1 MYDSSLTTLDKVEFY
16 CKFRSKNSVRFLLV
30 RIVEFLP
37 RQSQSEERKKMH
49 LSVATTTPME
59 HMNVLRFLA
68 YESGIKMKKE
78 ETVSVQFSQLHFL
91 EKHVQIR
98 GEILRQLSPF
108 CSEI

>member
-1 MYDSSLTTLDKVEFY
+1 
-16 CKFRSKNSVRFLLV
+16 
-30 RIVEFLP
+30 
-37 RQSQSEERKKMH
+37 
-49 LSVATTTPME
+49 ME

-98 GEILRQLSPF
+98 GEIFEAALTVLQ
-108 CSEI
+108 